1 MVVAQERLRAVARPF
16 YGTSQT
22 ARRPCHQR
30 EFGIRVIAR
39 TEIAAN
45 VLRDD
50 AYLGR
55 LQAQHMREIHFWT
68 NDPAT
73 TRIKG
78 NSAGIRFICRQSRSD
93 LHGYAGNARYLRLN
107 PDDVSCPVERL
118 ASGSRVTDVRIERDV
133 RIHIRPDA
141 RRAGLGCVAAFG
153 GGR

>member
-1 MVVAQERLRAVARPF
+1 
-16 YGTSQT
+16 
-22 ARRPCHQR
+22 
-30 EFGIRVIAR
+30 
-39 TEIAAN
+39 
-45 VLRDD
+45 
-50 AYLGR
+50 
-55 LQAQHMREIHFWT
+55 EIHFWT

-78 NSAGIRFICRQSRSD
+78 NSAGIRFTCRQSRSD

-141 RRAGLGCVAAFG
+141 RRAGLGCVGAFG
-153 GGR
+153 TGCKHLVLYLDEFGGLSGGRRGFRNDKRNALTGETHAIVGKRVVRCDEDRLPAAIAQRYV